1 MRLGNRIGNSSAAGW
16 KLGAP
21 DASRKVA
28 GMGDIVYWKD
38 GREVYDSINL
48 IYHYPNGVKMTYE
61 SMIANKFYGL
71 EEEIMGSKGTM
82 DRKKVNIILKMSNLL
97 LVSCS

>member
-1 MRLGNRIGNSSAAGW
+1 
-16 KLGAP
+16 
-21 DASRKVA
+21 
-28 GMGDIVYWKD
+28 MGDIVYWKD

-82 DRKKVNIILKMSNLL
+82 EPEKVNIILKMSNLL